1 MKLLNLPE
9 AAKFL
14 RISKDKLRDLAAAGD
29 VPGMKIGGQWRFVQ
43 ERLENYIREET
54 ERQTALLKTGAI
66 TTAIKMAPR
75 QRLQYR
81 AAGPFRRWRFNEKF
95 NGGL

>member
-14 RISKDKLRDLAAAGD
+14 RISKDKLRDLAADGD

-43 ERLENYIREET
+43 ERLEEYIREET
-54 ERQTALLKTGAI
+54 ERQTALLKKAPPEFTPRTEPLARASASRRRPIPSLAI
-66 TTAIKMAPR
+66 
-75 QRLQYR
+75 
-81 AAGPFRRWRFNEKF
+81 
-95 NGGL
+95 

>member
-1 MKLLNLPE
+1 MKLLNLHE
-9 AAKFL
+9 AATFL

-43 ERLENYIREET
+43 EMLENYIREET

-66 TTAIKMAPR
+66 TTAIKMAPKAAATVSLR
-75 QRLQYR
+75 R
-81 AAGPFRRWRFNEKF
+81 AIPSLAI
-95 NGGL
+95 

>member
-43 ERLENYIREET
+43 ERLEDYIREET
-54 ERQTALLKTGAI
+54 ERQTALLFLAMCMRPI
-66 TTAIKMAPR
+66 
-75 QRLQYR
+75 
-81 AAGPFRRWRFNEKF
+81 
-95 NGGL
+95 

>member
-43 ERLENYIREET
+43 ERLEDYIREET
-54 ERQTALLKTGAI
+54 ERQTALLKTGMAAPVTKIAPKATATVSRRRAI
-66 TTAIKMAPR
+66 PSLAI
-75 QRLQYR
+75 
-81 AAGPFRRWRFNEKF
+81 
-95 NGGL
+95 